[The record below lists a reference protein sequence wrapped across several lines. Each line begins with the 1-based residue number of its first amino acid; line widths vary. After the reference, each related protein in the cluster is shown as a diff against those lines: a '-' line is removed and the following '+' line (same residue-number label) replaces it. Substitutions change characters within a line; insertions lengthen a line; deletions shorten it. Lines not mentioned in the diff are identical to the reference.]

1 MTHIDAHQAWCHDC
15 GTNQYL
21 VSAYYVRVHR
31 SSLLLFLIFNRSK
44 GEKCP
49 QNDAYTVED
58 CTLDS
63 IHSIHQSLD
72 LKLKQKFDGGMIWNQ
87 FLFSNSFLYSKQ
99 PLRPFS
105 LQETQISER
114 YFFPFKNILK
124 PQVFFSYAFAI
135 WAAMTIFI
143 KNHYNKPR
151 SI

>member
-72 LKLKQKFDGGMIWNQ
+72 LKLTEKQAKIWWRNDLKSISILKLLSIFKATTAPIFSKRHKLQSITSFPSKIFSNHRCSFRMHLQYEQQWQ
-87 FLFSNSFLYSKQ
+87 FL
-99 PLRPFS
+99 
-105 LQETQISER
+105 
-114 YFFPFKNILK
+114 
-124 PQVFFSYAFAI
+124 
-135 WAAMTIFI
+135 
-143 KNHYNKPR
+143 
-151 SI
+151 